1 MGVTTEQSTKRGRA
15 AATMQRGNT
24 RTRES
29 AEATLREMVAHLNV
43 IDAGIARI
51 GANVGDSNGS
61 MVTGAA
67 RDLLSRLELLAFL
80 AARVR
85 VDDATP
91 VTDALEELVLASQ
104 LQPLHGA
111 EEVSATLRHG
121 VDVLL
126 LLTHDAMRRMQ
137 GCPAAELRGAIDAL
151 IDRVDRLINTCDANN
166 RPASKVARL

>member
-1 MGVTTEQSTKRGRA
+1 
-15 AATMQRGNT
+15 MQPRGNSGS
-24 RTRES
+24 REN

-51 GANVGDSNGS
+51 GNA
-61 MVTGAA
+61 TGTEMSATA

-85 VDDATP
+85 IDDMP
-91 VTDALEELVLASQ
+91 RVTDALEELVLAAQ
-104 LQPLHGA
+104 LQPLRA
-111 EEVSATLRHG
+111 ADDVSATLRHG

-137 GCPAAELRGAIDAL
+137 GYPAAELRAAIDAV
-151 IDRVDRLINTCDANN
+151 IERVDRLIGLRDAIE
-166 RPASKVARL
+166 RPALKVAGL